1 LRLAF
6 SPRTVGRTRNS
17 YTFPEMRK
25 GTETALVHTALV
37 EEGRDAQRA
46 RLRGHIGPKSVR
58 AFRSE
63 ARSESVLTIAQ
74 AILRQ
79 QYLSQWIACT

>member
-1 LRLAF
+1 VIEIWASAAPARVRLRLPF

-37 EEGRDAQRA
+37 GGRAGRPEGKTQRA
-46 RLRGHIGPKSVR
+46 HRPEIGPG
-58 AFRSE
+58 
-63 ARSESVLTIAQ
+63 
-74 AILRQ
+74 
-79 QYLSQWIACT
+79 LSL